1 MSQIL
6 KHFECCH
13 GGKGE
18 SIFKESYYCYNIW
31 NGNAQQL
38 LTKLNDIHLTLT
50 ESSKRDIITGFGE
63 EAEDRIIKD
72 VCEGK
77 DGKFNGD
84 NLDIRVTTNDM
95 RMDSQ
100 NKDYHFFA
108 TDFTLDRVST
118 KDYSQKK
125 PIVEKIPP
133 EAFLPSEEDKTQYRN
148 SLKIIL
154 GRILSSLKGFSWIK
168 SVLPDHIP
176 HQFQADMAKVSKI
189 HILPVSLHNEASYS
203 DCVHIM
209 ADATQQLNH
218 WYTRAGRAGDLDDM
232 YVPFGGDQ
240 LTRVRLEGAKALRD
254 GAHTRNE
261 RFDVLYPVIIEMF
274 HTIQDFL
281 EKMYKRLY
289 FSKKGREIGTM
300 AHIKHH
306 IKRINVNGNVKSRF
320 KAHEDFALTCGK
332 AYFLAF
338 ILKHFKMQD
347 INDVPCHP
355 SLQETLPNSV
365 LSEKTRVFHVILDE
379 ILDELLI
386 DFPEKERAHKKV
398 SLKVTVGAGTACF
411 VRAKIQEGAAIV
423 PLCIN
428 GKDMVIKIP
437 LTSLERPCSL
447 QLINPPMCV
456 HFEKVVPPQD
466 QLNDYMSNFLQWYFV
481 IIQFKDIVHEGD
493 IFRLNCILK
502 HMIPFFFSHSVL
514 SKYMT
519 ELIDYIMNTEHTLS
533 PQLALKV
540 RAASFVNPFGGVG
553 CNKAAD
559 LEKENQVKFL
569 KSLIKSLGANKTE
582 RAIVNLTKAAPVIQQ
597 VNDNFDHMTEFKDIK
612 TTHKVRSDEDDVL
625 AIVKYLQKNK
635 VWISQKRDISV
646 KVLRTPFSF
655 ETGRLLNAVNG
666 TVERLMRD
674 LPVDDD
680 EAEDTDDN
688 E

>member
-72 VCEGK
+72 VCE
-77 DGKFNGD
+77 
-84 NLDIRVTTNDM
+84 
-95 RMDSQ
+95 
-100 NKDYHFFA
+100 
-108 TDFTLDRVST
+108 
-118 KDYSQKK
+118 
-125 PIVEKIPP
+125 
-133 EAFLPSEEDKTQYRN
+133 
-148 SLKIIL
+148 
-154 GRILSSLKGFSWIK
+154 
-168 SVLPDHIP
+168 
-176 HQFQADMAKVSKI
+176 
-189 HILPVSLHNEASYS
+189 
-203 DCVHIM
+203 
-209 ADATQQLNH
+209 
-218 WYTRAGRAGDLDDM
+218 AGDLDDM

-355 SLQETLPNSV
+355 SLPNSV

-386 DFPEKERAHKKV
+386 DFPEKERAPKKV

-456 HFEKVVPPQD
+456 QFEKVVPPQD

-519 ELIDYIMNTEHTLS
+519 ELIDYIMKTEHTLS